1 MATILTVDDRPENR
15 SFLTTLLAYGGH
27 RLLEAADGAEALEVA
42 RAGRPDLI
50 IADILMPT
58 MDGFELVRQ
67 LRADPATAAIPVIF
81 YTAAYQGEESHAL
94 AEAGGVVRHLAKP
107 ADPEVILRAVDEALN
122 SAPSDAPAP
131 PAEYYDREHLRLL
144 TDKLAGQV
152 AELERE
158 VTERKRVEEELRAA
172 KEAADAA
179 SRARDRLL
187 RMVSHEL
194 RTPLTPVLLAVTAL
208 LDRPAASG
216 PEVRSTLEMIRDN
229 VELETRLIDDLLSFS
244 SVARGKLRLD
254 LVCTDVHEVVRRAK
268 ETCRAEAQAVG
279 LDLVLKL
286 GAAEHHARGD
296 STRLRQVFWN
306 LIRNAIKFT
315 PPGGGVTIRTRNEG
329 DAPGKHLIVEVS
341 DTGIGIEPQALSRI
355 FQPFEQGE
363 PTPNQR
369 RYGGLGLGLAI
380 SRGFAEAH
388 GGRLS
393 AASAGAGRGATF
405 TLQLATVP
413 PPGPAVSVPRSSP
426 DEVPRAPGMRILLVD
441 DNRPTLECLAVFL
454 GRCRHVVRAATDLSS
469 ALRLAAAEEFDLV
482 ISDIELPDG
491 SGLDLMRWI
500 RAARPIAGIAV
511 SGFGAE
517 EDLRMSR
524 EAGFAEH
531 LTKPILA
538 RDLEDA
544 IARTHQATRATRS
557 SNGSSGDT
565 MPNS

>member
-1 MATILTVDDRPENR
+1 M
-15 SFLTTLLAYGGH
+15 
-27 RLLEAADGAEALEVA
+27 
-42 RAGRPDLI
+42 
-50 IADILMPT
+50 
-58 MDGFELVRQ
+58 
-67 LRADPATAAIPVIF
+67 
-81 YTAAYQGEESHAL
+81 
-94 AEAGGVVRHLAKP
+94 
-107 ADPEVILRAVDEALN
+107 
-122 SAPSDAPAP
+122 
-131 PAEYYDREHLRLL
+131 
-144 TDKLAGQV
+144 

-158 VTERKRVEEELRAA
+158 VAERKRVEEELRAA

-179 SRARDRLL
+179 SRAKDQLL

-194 RTPLTPVLLAVTAL
+194 RTPLTPVLLTITAL
-208 LDRPAASG
+208 LDRPAATG

-244 SVARGKLRLD
+244 SIARGKLRLD
-254 LVCTDVHEVVRRAK
+254 LVCTDVHEVIRRAK

-286 GAAEHHARGD
+286 GAAEYHARGD
-296 STRLRQVFWN
+296 STRLQQVFWN

-315 PPGGGVTIRTRNEG
+315 PPGGCVTIRTRNEGDG

-363 PTPNQR
+363 PTPNPR

-393 AASAGAGRGATF
+393 AASAGSRRGHVHPATGDG
-405 TLQLATVP
+405 P
-413 PPGPAVSVPRSSP
+413 PSRSRRLGPAVLPRRGP
-426 DEVPRAPGMRILLVD
+426 PRPGMRILLVD

-511 SGFGAE
+511 SGFG
-517 EDLRMSR
+517 
-524 EAGFAEH
+524 G
-531 LTKPILA
+531 T
-538 RDLEDA
+538 
-544 IARTHQATRATRS
+544 RTF
-557 SNGSSGDT
+557 G
-565 MPNS
+565 